1 MRRIV
6 LVVSIFV
13 LPAAPAAGVSG
24 SGLYGIVMRGPITPV
39 GAAGRP
45 CAKPAAG
52 VVFTFWRGG
61 TATARVVTD
70 LRGRYRVALRPGTY
84 SVRAAGATLIG
95 RGLEPRSVVVPA
107 AWKRQ
112 AFSIDTGIR

>member
-24 SGLYGIVMRGPITPV
+24 SGLYGVVMRGPITPV
-39 GAAGRP
+39 CAAGRP
-45 CAKPAAG
+45 CSKPAAG
-52 VVFTFWRGG
+52 VAFTFWRGG

-84 SVRAAGATLIG
+84 SVRTAGATLIG